1 MRKNKTEQFTEIKTV
16 RYWHEN
22 RQIMQKKK
30 GSIDTH
36 LYVFGYLIYKKDGT
50 E

>member
-22 RQIMQKKK
+22 RQINAKKREYRYTPIHILLL
-30 GSIDTH
+30 G
-36 LYVFGYLIYKKDGT
+36 L
-50 E
+50 

>member
-22 RQIMQKKK
+22 RQINAIKRECRYTP
-30 GSIDTH
+30 IHILLLD
-36 LYVFGYLIYKKDGT
+36 L
-50 E
+50 

>member
-30 GSIDTH
+30 REYRHTPIHIWLLD
-36 LYVFGYLIYKKDGT
+36 L
-50 E
+50 